1 MNLDEID
8 KKCFILA
15 LFIRDDGQR
24 FLLGSG
30 AYEFKDSQLHFAAN
44 TMSNDVVEVQGNDG
58 YLLAGQVR
66 RPTTQVFDGY
76 IGDASI
82 NKSDIEG
89 YRRDFF
95 AFFQKNHFYTVVYI
109 FPDGTA
115 IQRRRGFIVDAGEIR
130 ELYQMFP
137 EYHIGFNFEDVNYYK
152 YAEDED
158 GHEQYAKSIDI
169 NISKAVSGGLIWD
182 EVSQT
187 QAYNHGTDFSISGT
201 IEDEPVDY
209 IDLYGDTQQ
218 TTYSG
223 KNLLKNLTVLN
234 TSDNG
239 VSNTLNSDGSVT
251 CSGTVGSGW
260 NGWNV
265 SGYNENQLSSGT
277 YTFSIDQTISYAINV
292 SFRDAGNTTLA
303 TANIQAGS
311 KSATVTVNGQIA
323 KTSLWLTA
331 TTGSSVNFTIKP
343 QLESGSTATSFEPY
357 VGGTASPNP
366 DYPQEV
372 QTVTGRQVV
381 TISDGGSESQE
392 YEINLGKNLLPFTN
406 QNFTKNNVT
415 FSVTDGTLYLDGTST
430 GETGSADAIWKTNFS
445 FTLPA
450 GTYTFSLNTF
460 TMASYIKKTSD
471 NSNLAVVNG
480 TTLKTAT
487 FTITEQTEVYLG
499 FYMYNLSFSNL
510 ATTYQLEKGSTAT
523 TYAPYVTAFGKNLC
537 NPAEVTDIFL
547 YNLADKAAY
556 LSGNTSVVIPVE
568 QNNSYT
574 VSTTE
579 TQSRYRVAVCDS
591 IPVQGGGDVTCYSG
605 SNIDNTSNSVTINS
619 GTHKYLIVNATDLSK
634 IQIEKGSTATTYE
647 PNMSGQL
654 ELCKIG
660 TYQDY
665 IYSVNG
671 EWYLHKEV
679 GKEDMSALSG
689 LSVISTGN
697 FIASGFASTYGSVI
711 GEMRSNIF
719 TYSDTGWE
727 KVGKFGIAASGNM
740 WAMTGDSTITTA
752 NISTWLS
759 NKNAVVYYAL
769 ATPTDTQITDAALIA
784 QLEALN
790 SATTYAGVTW
800 FKTESEYLPADTWA
814 YVQIQAGGGVVWDNY
829 GATWEEGGGGM
840 IVNVNVDSI
849 ENVYPVWTVNGP
861 TDTPILTN
869 LTTGTSITY
878 NGNITSSQTLVV
890 DMLNQTALLNG
901 TSVIGKLSGDWIE
914 LAPGMNRMSY
924 TATNEQTAPKSTLE
938 WQEIVG

>member
-30 AYEFKDSQLHFAAN
+30 AYEFKDSQLHFSAN
-44 TMSNDVVEVQGNDG
+44 TMANDVVEVQGNDG

-82 NKSDIEG
+82 NKPDIEG

-115 IQRRRGFIVDAGEIR
+115 IQRRRGFIVDASEVR

-137 EYHIGFNFEDVNYYK
+137 EYHIGLNFEDVNYYK
-152 YAEDED
+152 YSEDED

-169 NISKAVSGGLIWD
+169 NISKAVTGGLIWD
-182 EVSQT
+182 SVSQT

-201 IEDEPVDY
+201 IENEPVDY
-209 IDLYGDTQQ
+209 IDLYGDTEQ

-223 KNLLKNLTVLN
+223 KNLANPEPLGYADMGITATYNAQTG
-234 TSDNG
+234 DI
-239 VSNTLNSDGSVT
+239 TL
-251 CSGTVGSGW
+251 SGTASGIYSIPFRKVD
-260 NGWNV
+260 V
-265 SGYNENQLSSGT
+265 SIPAGT
-277 YTFSIDQTISYAINV
+277 YTIKQYGNLSHGRMGINFRRADGTQITEYVVNTGTLVNTFTLSEPAAKIYLFTLYHSAGQTV
-292 SFRDAGNTTLA
+292 EG
-303 TANIQAGS
+303 
-311 KSATVTVNGQIA
+311 TVKFQMETGQ
-323 KTSLWLTA
+323 T
-331 TTGSSVNFTIKP
+331 P
-343 QLESGSTATSFEPY
+343 TSFEPY

-381 TISDGGSESQE
+381 TITDGDSQSQE
-392 YEINLGKNLLPFTN
+392 YEINLGKNLLDEATMESGSFNYLNGGLFANATFIRSQQVPCEPNTTYAFSSNSVLGEFAVVYYASDKTTVVPGEGYLANYRSTTFTTPATARYMRVKVGGSAN
-406 QNFTKNNVT
+406 PRT
-415 FSVTDGTLYLDGTST
+415 LDG
-430 GETGSADAIWKTNFS
+430 DWDLQI
-445 FTLPA
+445 
-450 GTYTFSLNTF
+450 
-460 TMASYIKKTSD
+460 
-471 NSNLAVVNG
+471 
-480 TTLKTAT
+480 
-487 FTITEQTEVYLG
+487 
-499 FYMYNLSFSNL
+499 
-510 ATTYQLEKGSTAT
+510 EKGSTAT
-523 TYAPYVTAFGKNLC
+523 TYAPYFT
-537 NPAEVTDIFL
+537 PI
-547 YNLADKAAY
+547 
-556 LSGNTSVVIPVE
+556 
-568 QNNSYT
+568 
-574 VSTTE
+574 
-579 TQSRYRVAVCDS
+579 
-591 IPVQGGGDVTCYSG
+591 
-605 SNIDNTSNSVTINS
+605 
-619 GTHKYLIVNATDLSK
+619 
-634 IQIEKGSTATTYE
+634 
-647 PNMSGQL
+647 

-665 IYSVNG
+665 IYKSGDDWYVHREIGKVVLDGTTGYWNYIDVRTNTTRFGVNSSDLFSSYNAGTSFYSQYFVYGLAYNTDAVCARLYGGNILYMSVP
-671 EWYLHKEV
+671 KE
-679 GKEDMSALSG
+679 
-689 LSVISTGN
+689 
-697 FIASGFASTYGSVI
+697 I
-711 GEMRSNIF
+711 G
-719 TYSDTGWE
+719 
-727 KVGKFGIAASGNM
+727 
-740 WAMTGDSTITTA
+740 TTLG
-752 NISTWLS
+752 NISTPDTLLYWVNQ
-759 NKNAVVYYAL
+759 NKPVFYLPL
-769 ATPTDTQITDAALIA
+769 ATATDTQITDATLITE
-784 QLEALN
+784 LEALN
-790 SATTYAGVTW
+790 SATTYADVTW
-800 FKTESEYLPADTWA
+800 FKTESDDLPADTWA

-878 NGNITSSQTLVV
+878 NGNITASQTLVV

>member
-30 AYEFKDSQLHFAAN
+30 AYEFKDSQLHFSAN
-44 TMSNDVVEVQGNDG
+44 TMANDVVEVQGNDG

-82 NKSDIEG
+82 NKPDIEG

-115 IQRRRGFIVDAGEIR
+115 IQRRRGFIVDASEVR

-137 EYHIGFNFEDVNYYK
+137 EYHIGLNFEDVNYYK
-152 YAEDED
+152 YSEDED

-169 NISKAVSGGLIWD
+169 NISKAVTGGLIWD
-182 EVSQT
+182 SVSQT

-201 IEDEPVDY
+201 IENEPVDY
-209 IDLYGDTQQ
+209 IDLYGDTEQ

-223 KNLLKNLTVLN
+223 KNLLNVNFTGS
-234 TSDNG
+234 TSGG
-239 VSNTLNSDGSVT
+239 VTITNNRD
-251 CSGTVGSGW
+251 GTVTAIGTTTGPVACNLSPASINNLVLQ
-260 NGWNV
+260 NGK
-265 SGYNENQLSSGT
+265 T
-277 YTFSIDQTISYAINV
+277 YTQRVEVIS
-292 SFRDAGNTTLA
+292 GNFNLRIVPA
-303 TANIQAGS
+303 FKNSGG
-311 KSATVTVNGQIA
+311 TVTYNYFLNNQS
-323 KTSLWLTA
+323 KT
-331 TTGSSVNFTIKP
+331 TTDTMTCVGYDMYTSTSYLPVGSSVNFTIRVW
-343 QLESGSTATSFEPY
+343 LEEGSDLSSPYEPY

-372 QTVTGRQVV
+372 QTVTGEQ
-381 TISDGGSESQE
+381 TITVSNGQGGSQV
-392 YEINLGKNLLPFTN
+392 YPINLGKNL
-406 QNFTKNNVT
+406 
-415 FSVTDGTLYLDGTST
+415 
-430 GETGSADAIWKTNFS
+430 
-445 FTLPA
+445 
-450 GTYTFSLNTF
+450 
-460 TMASYIKKTSD
+460 
-471 NSNLAVVNG
+471 
-480 TTLKTAT
+480 
-487 FTITEQTEVYLG
+487 
-499 FYMYNLSFSNL
+499 
-510 ATTYQLEKGSTAT
+510 
-523 TYAPYVTAFGKNLC
+523 C
-537 NPAEVTDIFL
+537 NPSDTKSAFV
-547 YNLADKAAY
+547 YADFGRAAY
-556 LSGNTSVVIPVE
+556 GAGDTSVIIPVLP
-568 QNNSYT
+568 NTDYT
-574 VSTTE
+574 ISTLA
-579 TQSRYRVAVCDS
+579 TQSRYRGGFSDS
-591 IPVQGGGDVTCYSG
+591 IPVSGGGDVTVYNGFNKDSQLV
-605 SNIDNTSNSVTINS
+605 SVTTNS
-619 GTHKYLIVNATDLSK
+619 GDHKYLIVNATDLTK
-634 IQIEKGSTATTYE
+634 IQIEKGSVATTYA
-647 PNMSGQL
+647 PYFTPI

-665 IYSVNG
+665 IYKSG
-671 EWYLHKEV
+671 EDWYIKKNIKKL
-679 GKEDMSALSG
+679 DMSTINAWARDVAG
-689 LSVISTGN
+689 RFYRTG
-697 FIASGFASTYGSVI
+697 FSSAYGIAPGVLY
-711 GEMRSNIF
+711 SNDF
-719 TYSDTGWE
+719 TYSATAWSGE
-727 KVGKFGIAASGNM
+727 GKFGLPDSGNIWLM
-740 WAMTGDSTITTA
+740 ISDTTV
-752 NISTWLS
+752 SQSDLPTWLG
-759 NKNAVVYYAL
+759 NKGAIMYGVIS
-769 ATPTDTQITDAALIA
+769 TPTDTQITNADLIA

-878 NGNITSSQTLVV
+878 NGNITASQTLVV